1 MSHGTN
7 VLYKQEGMNMKSMAN
22 IKNFERIY
30 EETRHFIQT
39 IDDGIKC
46 LFDWNNRLSELVNDI
61 IGYNEEEI
69 LSENT
74 KKLSETHQISM
85 DVAKKVAELSEIII
99 SLSNSINNIIQACDN
114 TDKKLDQSKHN
125 TFIFQVNS
133 GIDIMRTIQRMLNS
147 PDYIDLNDILVGLE
161 KNFRKFYN
169 GYITA
174 LNIVD
179 SDKILQRP
187 ENY

>member
-1 MSHGTN
+1 
-7 VLYKQEGMNMKSMAN
+7 
-22 IKNFERIY
+22 
-30 EETRHFIQT
+30 
-39 IDDGIKC
+39 
-46 LFDWNNRLSELVNDI
+46 
-61 IGYNEEEI
+61 
-69 LSENT
+69 
-74 KKLSETHQISM
+74 M